1 METTYL
7 PGTLRDRMQDLL
19 KERNVTQRQLAVS
32 IGISPSAL
40 NRFLSGQTDKLGDE
54 SVIAIAKV
62 FNVSTDFLL
71 GVSNVPDKLTFDI
84 QELGLS
90 AQAARNLYTHKVQPD
105 VVNRL
110 LVNPRFADIT
120 YMIQQYLDG
129 TLASGVAA
137 QNQMYTTIS
146 TMLLGTSKVDDTV
159 QAARDINRMRVPV
172 YKADLDSI
180 QDNFVLTLKEIKK
193 DFVCDFRAYQ
203 ALTKE
208 ITANM
213 FTTIT
218 KGQNMRRPHVTP
230 KQVAS
235 AITGSVSI
243 VDGVG
248 QKELDDL
255 QASIQKLLEATLTAR
270 ESSHEE
276 APE

>member
-7 PGTLRDRMQDLL
+7 PGTLRDRIQDLM

-71 GVSNVPDKLTFDI
+71 GVTNVPDKLTFDI

-110 LVNPRFADIT
+110 LVNPRFAEIT

-129 TLASGVAA
+129 TLASGIAA

-146 TMLLGTSKVDDTV
+146 TMLLGTSKVDNTV
-159 QAARDINRMRVPV
+159 QAARDINRMRVPA
-172 YKADLDSI
+172 YQADQANI
-180 QDNFVLTLKEIKK
+180 QNQFMLAVNEIKK
-193 DFVCDFRAYQ
+193 EFGSDIKAYQ

-208 ITANM
+208 TTANM

-218 KGQNMRRPHVTP
+218 KGQDMRRLHVTP

-235 AITGSVSI
+235 AITGSVAGM
-243 VDGVG
+243 DGIG
-248 QKELDDL
+248 QQELDDF
-255 QASIQKLLEATLTAR
+255 QVSIQNLLEATLTAR
-270 ESSHEE
+270 EISYEE
-276 APE
+276 VPE